1 MLTPKQR
8 RLLLFINHYIQRH
21 GMCPN
26 YNDMAA
32 AIGAKS
38 RGHITAMIDRLEARG
53 FVRRIPNV
61 SRSIEIVRL
70 EPGSVSD
77 EAHANERLIDAAPAL
92 LAALRGFV
100 DGTAPTRRRG
110 PTTWFRCSALV
121 VTRSPRSRADMAKN
135 ETRSTS
141 SAPS

>member
-8 RLLLFINHYIQRH
+8 RLLLFINGYIQRH

-38 RGHITAMIDRLEARG
+38 RGHITAMIDRLEDRG
-53 FVRRIPNV
+53 FVRRIPNAA
-61 SRSIEIVRL
+61 RSIEIVRL

-77 EAHANERLIDAAPAL
+77 EAHANERLIDIAPEL
-92 LAALRGFV
+92 LDVVKLLTKFAK
-100 DGTAPTRRRG
+100 DAPG
-110 PTTWFRCSALV
+110 LDFKEDQNLSWIGV
-121 VTRSPRSRADMAKN
+121 VTAKADALIAKV
-135 ETRSTS
+135 EG
-141 SAPS
+141 